1 VLRPDA
7 HKTPADDRLQHD
19 TDSTSEEL
27 NPMTNP
33 YGYNAVAVERHHA
46 LLAEAAQARLVRQAR
61 RAAARKPPALRRLR
75 RPRLVDPVPM
85 LEGAQ

>member
-1 VLRPDA
+1 
-7 HKTPADDRLQHD
+7 
-19 TDSTSEEL
+19 
-27 NPMTNP
+27 
-33 YGYNAVAVERHHA
+33 VERHHA